1 MEVCSLSRRVISQ
14 PVSEPL
20 QSGIRFFHDPLP
32 APPSDPLTVHLPVA
46 WRRYGLTLFHINDTS
61 GLGSAFSPVACR
73 PRPPIYKREP
83 KLHAFWPE
91 PISAFGSLTLT
102 MFISGSLTLT
112 NTTQPQPPGHMR
124 LRHSPTSS
132 RFQVALRRG
141 TFAPGLHT
149 TGLLPMH
156 AWVGYCWRNSRFPHW
171 LPS

>member
-1 MEVCSLSRRVISQ
+1 MEVCSLSRRVMSQ
-14 PVSEPL
+14 PVSGPL

-61 GLGSAFSPVACR
+61 GLGSAFPPVACR
-73 PRPPIYKREP
+73 SRPPIYKRES

-112 NTTQPQPPGHMR
+112 NTTQPQPPRRMR
-124 LRHSPTSS
+124 LRHSPTPS
-132 RFQVALRRG
+132 RFRVASRRG
-141 TFAPGLHT
+141 TLVPGASHNRIT
-149 TGLLPMH
+149 PDACPGRLLL
-156 AWVGYCWRNSRFPHW
+156 AKQQVSS
-171 LPS
+171 LVA